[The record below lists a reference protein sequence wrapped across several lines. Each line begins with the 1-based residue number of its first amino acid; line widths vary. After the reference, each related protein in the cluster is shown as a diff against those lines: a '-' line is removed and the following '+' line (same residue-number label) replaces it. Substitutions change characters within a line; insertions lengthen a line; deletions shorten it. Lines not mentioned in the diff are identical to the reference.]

1 MKRLYLVGK
10 SRDNKRLY
18 FARTKGAK
26 RGSFELPISRKLVR
40 LIDEA
45 EATRAGAGARSSTPA
60 PTPPASTPAPA
71 PEARRPVPPRR
82 QAPQPAAAARA
93 GVPPDVP
100 VRVKRVRPPGPDEGE
115 LAPALGPRARPAAP
129 TPSGAERITPA
140 PSEPLAA
147 PEPVA
152 PPGPS
157 TDGRVARKAV
167 QLAPSSRL
175 SPAEIQSLLRE
186 GRTVRSVAKEARA
199 PLEWVQRLAK
209 PIEDERLGIVNQLL
223 RARVYRPRK
232 GRSAETVGV
241 AIIENLRERGMR
253 FPEKVLDDGWTAVRP
268 AGREWRIRFSFEH
281 RGKRRRADW
290 SFDPQT
296 REVETLNAAA
306 SDLSFRGDPAEG
318 STASGDDDGDGRARR
333 TAPRARTT
341 SSARS
346 TSKRS
351 STAAKRTAAK
361 TGAKAAAK
369 KTSSRRS
376 TRGR

>member
-26 RGSFELPISRKLVR
+26 RGSLELPISRKLVR

-45 EATRAGAGARSSTPA
+45 EATRAGARSSSPA
-60 PTPPASTPAPA
+60 PTPPAPTPTPA
-71 PEARRPVPPRR
+71 PEAPRPVRR
-82 QAPQPAAAARA
+82 QAPQPAAAVQA

-100 VRVKRVRPPGPDEGE
+100 VRVKRVRPPGPDGGD
-115 LAPALGPRARPAAP
+115 LAPPLGPRAARPTTP
-129 TPSGAERITPA
+129 ETPSPK
-140 PSEPLAA
+140 
-147 PEPVA
+147 PVA
-152 PPGPS
+152 PASVEPAAVTEPP

-306 SDLSFRGDPAEG
+306 ADLSFRGDPAEG
-318 STASGDDDGDGRARR
+318 SPASGDDDGDGRARR

-351 STAAKRTAAK
+351 SSAAKRTGAK
-361 TGAKAAAK
+361 TAAK